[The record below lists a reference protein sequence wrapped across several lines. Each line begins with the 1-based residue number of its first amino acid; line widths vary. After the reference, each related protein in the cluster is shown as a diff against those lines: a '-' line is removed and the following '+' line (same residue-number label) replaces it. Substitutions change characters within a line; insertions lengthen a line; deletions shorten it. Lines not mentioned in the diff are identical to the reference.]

1 MSNNVKDII
10 LLIIN
15 QFWFIL
21 LKMNGITL
29 IIISALMHSIWNLL
43 LKKSTDKHKFNY
55 QMHLL
60 NLLLFTISYPIFFK
74 KYLYFDLIAVLFG
87 LFAGIFFSAYHLFL
101 SLSYKTEDVSK
112 VYPITTSS
120 PIFVLLLAV
129 FILGEKITMIGF
141 SGILTVIFG
150 IFVLN
155 SITIKKLS
163 FTKGVFFA
171 LLASIMYSFGAIIE
185 KTGVGKGNI
194 FLYIYSVTFFMTL
207 FLFLYSKNSSSGHL
221 TYFIKNIKQLF
232 PASVVLY
239 FSVITYRFGLET
251 VNVSYATSIRQ
262 INALFGVILG
272 AIFLRE
278 KDTGRRLVASIII
291 LVGIFFIKSGM

>member
-1 MSNNVKDII
+1 MS
-10 LLIIN
+10 
-15 QFWFIL
+15 
-21 LKMNGITL
+21 GITL
-29 IIISALMHSIWNLL
+29 IVISALMHSMWNLF

-60 NLLLFTISYPIFFK
+60 NLSLFTTSYPIFFK
-74 KYLYFDLIAVLFG
+74 KYLYFDLVAVLFG

-120 PIFVLLLAV
+120 PIFVTVLAV
-129 FILGEKITMIGF
+129 FILGEKITFIGF
-141 SGILTVIFG
+141 SGIIAVIFG
-150 IFVLN
+150 ILVLN
-155 SITIKKLS
+155 STAIKNLY
-163 FTKGVFFA
+163 FTKGVLFA

-221 TYFIKNIKQLF
+221 TYFINNIKYLF
-232 PASVVLY
+232 PASIVLY
-239 FSVITYRFGLET
+239 FSVLTYRFGLET

-272 AIFLRE
+272 AIFLKE
-278 KDTGRRLVASIII
+278 KDTGRRLLASMIII
-291 LVGIFFIKSGM
+291 LGIFFIKLGM